1 MDDFMRYSQQ
11 RQSIVSN
18 TLNFFSGEQPT
29 QVYNIQKTVQNEKDY
44 CQSYPS
50 QLSTVD
56 RNYR

>member
-1 MDDFMRYSQQ
+1 MRYSQQ